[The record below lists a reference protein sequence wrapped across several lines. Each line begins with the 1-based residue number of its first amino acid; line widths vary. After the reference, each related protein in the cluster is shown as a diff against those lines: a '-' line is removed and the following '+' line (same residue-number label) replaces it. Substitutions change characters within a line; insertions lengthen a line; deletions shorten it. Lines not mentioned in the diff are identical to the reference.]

1 LLLRPFLC
9 HFSECIHSS
18 VDWLSKWFVQMIR
31 ATLILRATTF
41 LALVLWGTDPAFGQ
55 DDPHAVC
62 ATPPSYVPAELL
74 ERTIPLRRGI
84 GNSHE
89 SVTTE
94 SAEAAAFYNQG
105 LNYLEGYVW
114 IEASRSFHEALRLD
128 PNLAMA
134 YLGLSYVSSGLDNPE
149 AAQRFFERAKA
160 LAPGA
165 SDQER
170 RRIDI
175 REKQLAALDDIKD
188 TARFLAYK
196 KTIDEALARDLED
209 PQMWILRGNAEE
221 PNASGR
227 GQRGTAASIAFYQA
241 ALRLGPDHA
250 TAHHYLVHSYETI
263 GRIDKALEH
272 GEAFA
277 RLAPSI
283 PHAAHMWGHDLR
295 RVGRVDDAIAQ
306 FLKTDTLERAYYTAE
321 QIDPALD
328 WHHVHNLDLLASCY
342 EHKGQMRIAERTLRE
357 SATLAPV
364 SAYQAFNLRALPNF
378 LIHRARYQEA
388 LEAGRALTATGYPQS
403 RCVGHALAGQA
414 LLGLGRT
421 DEARKELEA
430 AQRELET
437 VPQLTLGLDPTRSQV
452 EPWVEALRGDLLL
465 RTGQRDEGRA
475 VFKNV
480 VRTLRAAPGPDA
492 WSQALFRLESM
503 ARSAMEA
510 GDWDLAEFIA
520 AQMLDHDAAY
530 GGSHFTLAL
539 VLRHAMMPASPEK
552 LRRRDATGA
561 TRILTSPN

>member
-1 LLLRPFLC
+1 M
-9 HFSECIHSS
+9 
-18 VDWLSKWFVQMIR
+18 QMTR
-31 ATLILRATTF
+31 ATSILRART
-41 LALVLWGTDPAFGQ
+41 LLAALVLAGTSPGFGQ
-55 DDPHAVC
+55 DDTHAAC
-62 ATPPSYVPAELL
+62 AMPPSYVPAELL
-74 ERTIPLRRGI
+74 ERTIPLRGGI

-89 SVTTE
+89 AVTTG
-94 SAEAAAFYNQG
+94 SAKAGAFYNQG
-105 LNYLEGYVW
+105 LNYLESYVW
-114 IEASRSFHEALRLD
+114 IEASRSFHEAFRLD

-134 YLGLSYVSSGLDNPE
+134 YLGLSYVNSGLDSPG
-149 AAQRFFERAKA
+149 AARRFFEKAKA
-160 LAPGA
+160 LGPGV
-165 SDQER
+165 SERER

-196 KTIDEALARDLED
+196 KTIDDALARDLED

-221 PNASGR
+221 ANASGR
-227 GQRGTAASIAFYQA
+227 GQRGTAASIAVYQA
-241 ALRLGPDHA
+241 VLRLVPDHA
-250 TAHHYLVHSYETI
+250 TAHHYLIHSYETI
-263 GRIDKALEH
+263 GRIDRALEH

-306 FLKTDTLERAYYTAE
+306 FLKADTLERAYYAAE
-321 QIDPALD
+321 KIDPVLD

-342 EHKGQMRIAERTLRE
+342 EHKGQMKLAEKTLRE
-357 SATLAPV
+357 STTLAPV

-388 LEAGRALTATGYPQS
+388 LEAGRALIATDYPQS

-430 AQRELET
+430 ARRELET

-465 RTGQRDEGRA
+465 RAGQRDEGRA

-510 GDWDLAEFIA
+510 EDWELAEFIA

-539 VLRHAMMPASPEK
+539 VLRHKGDDTGVARELEAA
-552 LRRRDATGA
+552 RRHWRDADPDLPE
-561 TRILTSPN
+561 LTQIPAQSDAKW